1 MTPEDTNRGGQRV
14 AIGGL
19 VDRVTVSL
27 RVFGDDLDPDE
38 VSRLL
43 GCQPTKCQVK
53 GEVIVG
59 RHSGLRREART
70 GGWLLDSD
78 DAQGVSLDEQIVNL
92 LARVTGDVAA
102 WEELAEKYKADLFCG
117 LFLGE
122 ENRACRLSAE
132 VLRRLAGRRLSI
144 GFDIYAVFDGPE

>member
-1 MTPEDTNRGGQRV
+1 MTTEDTNRGGQWV

-19 VDRVTVSL
+19 VDRVTISL

-70 GGWLLDSD
+70 GSWILESD
-78 DAQGVSLDEQIVNL
+78 DERSMRLDEQIVNL
-92 LARVTGDVAA
+92 LARVTRDLAA
-102 WEELAEKYKADLFCG
+102 WEELTERYKADLFCG
-117 LFLGE
+117 LFLEE

-132 VLRRLAGRRLSI
+132 VMRRLAERGLSI

>member
-1 MTPEDTNRGGQRV
+1 MTPEDTNRSGQRV

-27 RVFGDDLDPDE
+27 RVFGDELNPEE

-43 GCQPTKCQVK
+43 GCQPTKCRVK
-53 GEVIVG
+53 GEVIAG

-70 GGWLLDSD
+70 GSWVLDSD
-78 DAQGVSLDEQIVNL
+78 DARSVRLDEQIVNL
-92 LARVTGDVAA
+92 LARVTRDLAA
-102 WEELAEKYKADLFCG
+102 WEEITERYKADLFCG
-117 LFLGE
+117 LFLEE

-132 VLRRLAGRRLSI
+132 VLHRLAERGLSI
-144 GFDIYAVFDGPE
+144 GFDIYVVFDGPE